1 MTATAMFLSQSR
13 LTTIARRTLT
23 AAALAALLAGTG
35 SSLHPVGAAGCGNSD
50 ADGDGLTCY
59 EEYTIYGTDDYSF
72 DTDGDGVND
81 GLEVYYGSDPL
92 VADYAPE
99 PDRGV
104 QQLLDSDGDGLWDV
118 DERDYYGT
126 DMDNYDTDFDGVDDG
141 SEIRLGWDPLNF
153 YSRPPA
159 KG

>member
-1 MTATAMFLSQSR
+1 MASTHMFLSQSR
-13 LTTIARRTLT
+13 ITSIARRTVT
-23 AAALAALLAGTG
+23 AAALATLLAGMG
-35 SSLHPVGAAGCGNSD
+35 ASLHPVAAAGCGDSD
-50 ADGDGLTCY
+50 ADGDGLTCSQ
-59 EEYTIYGTDDYSF
+59 EYNIYGTDDYSY

-81 GLEVYYGSDPL
+81 GLEVYYGSNPL
-92 VADYAPE
+92 VADYSPE

-126 DMDNYDTDFDGVDDG
+126 DMYNSDTDFDGVDDG
-141 SEIRLGWDPLNF
+141 SEIRLGWDSLNF
-153 YSRPPA
+153 YSRPPS